1 MTITVNGNTVEAFD
15 LIMQKKFAKE
25 IISGKKKVEFR
36 SFSPYYIDRF
46 MDKAVAKRNEKAGLQ
61 WGDEGFEDD
70 FKAIEAIH
78 FHDYNNS
85 WFLDVTIGSIGMFCV
100 DTQDIDE
107 YAGDY
112 PEFEDYRADAIK
124 NDELPEEDRPML
136 FYLLIEKI
144 VATNLK

>member
-1 MTITVNGNTVEAFD
+1 MKINYKGQQVEALP
-15 LIMQKKFAKE
+15 LIMQKKNAIE

-46 MDKAVAKRNEKAGLQ
+46 MDKAVTKRNDKAGLQ

-85 WFLDVTIGSIGMFCV
+85 WFLDVTIDSIGMFCV

-136 FYLLIEKI
+136 FYLTIEKI
-144 VATNLK
+144 ADTNLK